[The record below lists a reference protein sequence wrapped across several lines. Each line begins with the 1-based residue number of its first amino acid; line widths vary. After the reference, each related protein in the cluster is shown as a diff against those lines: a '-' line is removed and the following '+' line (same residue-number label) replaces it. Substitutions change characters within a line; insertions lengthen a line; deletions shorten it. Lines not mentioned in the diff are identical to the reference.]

1 MWIYEDSNPENKEEP
16 TRFPEQTFKL
26 VIHKSRDVADL
37 WERVKAWLE
46 AEFNFNKNRGQTM
59 KLFYKGVYVE
69 KTLSL
74 QEAGITSD
82 AKMYVQIECEDE
94 QAKLEK
100 AKKEAEELEAKTNL
114 IKDELGKGI
123 QKMMDDT

>member
-1 MWIYEDSNPENKEEP
+1 M
-16 TRFPEQTFKL
+16 